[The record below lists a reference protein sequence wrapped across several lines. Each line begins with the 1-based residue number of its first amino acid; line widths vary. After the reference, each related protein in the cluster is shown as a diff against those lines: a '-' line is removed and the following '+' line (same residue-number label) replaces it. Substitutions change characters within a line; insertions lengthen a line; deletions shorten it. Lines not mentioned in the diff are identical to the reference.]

1 MASKKTQKEWFAELE
16 EELNK
21 KKEEVIREYSE
32 QHERKAELNRELI
45 QDFWRIWI
53 KFNDENIHFKMEPPS
68 SLWAKFINNNFPYE
82 WVLKDDFNFSAVD
95 QISLTDTTRDQ
106 NRAGDSLRVIYY
118 DGEEGE
124 TLKMIFEFCEGEKY
138 YKYSGWKRIYSQY
151 ILYEAS
157 VKDADLNEIHKIL
170 KEVIAY
176 WFESHLRRKRD
187 IILNYIRENYKKGTS
202 FTE

>member
-1 MASKKTQKEWFAELE
+1 MARKTQKEWFEELE
-16 EELNK
+16 EVLNK
-21 KKEEVIREYSE
+21 KREEIIKEYSE
-32 QHERKAELNRELI
+32 QHEKKAELNKELI

-68 SLWAKFINNNFPYE
+68 SLWARFINNNFPYE
-82 WVLKDDFNFSAVD
+82 WVLKDDFNFAAVD
-95 QISLTDTTRDQ
+95 HISLTDTTRDQ
-106 NRAGDSLRVIYY
+106 NRAGDSLRIIYY

-151 ILYEAS
+151 ILYEAP
-157 VKDADLNEIHKIL
+157 VKEADIDKIHEIL

-187 IILNYIRENYKKGTS
+187 IILNYIRDNYKKGAS